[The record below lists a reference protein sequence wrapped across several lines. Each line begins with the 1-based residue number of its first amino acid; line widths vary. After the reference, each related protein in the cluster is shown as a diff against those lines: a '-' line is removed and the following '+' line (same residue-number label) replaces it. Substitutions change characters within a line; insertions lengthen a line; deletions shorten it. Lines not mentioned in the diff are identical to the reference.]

1 MHIWQAPLLP
11 ESSLVHGQVFILKM
25 VFFWFFIYYVFWQGQ
40 REIKRQYGKLH
51 TTIKS
56 LIDKLRADDAKII
69 KRIDKVQR
77 NSRAVIQLLMERH
90 KVYLKYENM
99 ATDITTRFNISTRRE
114 DIFLEVMIY
123 KVKADMEDDMSQIF
137 TRLDDLETKVQAL
150 IQGKQQK

>member
-1 MHIWQAPLLP
+1 
-11 ESSLVHGQVFILKM
+11 
-25 VFFWFFIYYVFWQGQ
+25 
-40 REIKRQYGKLH
+40 
-51 TTIKS
+51 
-56 LIDKLRADDAKII
+56 
-69 KRIDKVQR
+69 
-77 NSRAVIQLLMERH
+77 MERH

-123 KVKADMEDDMSQIF
+123 KVKADMEDYMSQIF

>member
-1 MHIWQAPLLP
+1 
-11 ESSLVHGQVFILKM
+11 
-25 VFFWFFIYYVFWQGQ
+25 
-40 REIKRQYGKLH
+40 
-51 TTIKS
+51 
-56 LIDKLRADDAKII
+56 
-69 KRIDKVQR
+69 
-77 NSRAVIQLLMERH
+77 
-90 KVYLKYENM
+90 M